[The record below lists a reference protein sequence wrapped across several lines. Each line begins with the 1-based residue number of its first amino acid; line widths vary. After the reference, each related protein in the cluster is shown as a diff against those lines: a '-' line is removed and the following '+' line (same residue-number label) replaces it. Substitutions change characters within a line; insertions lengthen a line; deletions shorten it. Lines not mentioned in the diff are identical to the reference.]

1 MSGQVLVRDQMTPP
15 SETISSGS
23 TAMAAKQR
31 MQADM
36 RVKSLIVIDGDQPV
50 GMLRYN
56 DVNQEGALQ
65 SSIEELMVRDIP
77 TVRAEQPLEELTG
90 LMTQYD
96 IDRLAVVD
104 DSGALVGE
112 LQRAALTLGE

>member
-1 MSGQVLVRDQMTPP
+1 MSGQVLVRDQMAPP

-36 RVKSLIVIDGDQPV
+36 RVKSLIVLDGDQPI

-65 SSIEELMVRDIP
+65 SSLEELMVRDVP
-77 TVRAEQPLEELTG
+77 AARADQPLEELTG
-90 LMTQYD
+90 VMTEYD
-96 IDRLAVVD
+96 VDRLDRKSVV
-104 DSGALVGE
+104 
-112 LQRAALTLGE
+112 